1 MDNMS
6 LSDIAAVTRNVDGD
20 GWGAGGGWIMI
31 ILFALIFGGN
41 GLWGNNNRGNAVTEA
56 DLCNA
61 NSFSE
66 LKNSVGRLSDQV
78 GDMNVGFTKGL
89 CDFGYT
95 TLTQFNA
102 LEKQL
107 SDCCCQ
113 NQLATQSVKF
123 DMANYAAGTNAAVAA
138 MGQKILDKMAA
149 DREAS
154 LQARVN
160 QLELQQAMCGV
171 IKYPMSSAYAAG
183 SPFFGCSP
191 SCCTNIYTLR
201 PCWPRIGAGR

>member
-113 NQLATQSVKF
+113 NQLAT
-123 DMANYAAGTNAAVAA
+123 
-138 MGQKILDKMAA
+138 
-149 DREAS
+149 S
-154 LQARVN
+154 L
-160 QLELQQAMCGV
+160 
-171 IKYPMSSAYAAG
+171 
-183 SPFFGCSP
+183 
-191 SCCTNIYTLR
+191 
-201 PCWPRIGAGR
+201 

>member
-78 GDMNVGFTKGL
+78 GGHECWLYQRPLRFWLHHVDTVQRSGK
-89 CDFGYT
+89 
-95 TLTQFNA
+95 
-102 LEKQL
+102 
-107 SDCCCQ
+107 
-113 NQLATQSVKF
+113 
-123 DMANYAAGTNAAVAA
+123 AAV
-138 MGQKILDKMAA
+138 
-149 DREAS
+149 
-154 LQARVN
+154 
-160 QLELQQAMCGV
+160 
-171 IKYPMSSAYAAG
+171 
-183 SPFFGCSP
+183 
-191 SCCTNIYTLR
+191 
-201 PCWPRIGAGR
+201 